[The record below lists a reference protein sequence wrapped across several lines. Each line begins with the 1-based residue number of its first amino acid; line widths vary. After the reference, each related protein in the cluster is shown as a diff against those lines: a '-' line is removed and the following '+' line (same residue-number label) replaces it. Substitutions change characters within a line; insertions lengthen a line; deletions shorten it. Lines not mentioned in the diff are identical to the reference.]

1 MKTLFIDTH
10 YRDLIIILFE
20 NKKIVNKYEFIS
32 ITTHSTK
39 LIPTI
44 KALLDENNLLPS
56 DLSEIIVVN
65 GPGSFTGVRL
75 GVTVAKTM
83 AYLLNIPI
91 KTVTSLQVLATQV
104 DKTKFIVS
112 NEENNG
118 SFIGIFN
125 DSFINPEYKYL
136 KASEIVTYVT
146 TNHIETIENID
157 YEKMINKLDELPYCN
172 PHLVNPIYVKVI
184 EVQNDKKSRA

>member
-10 YRDLIIILFE
+10 FRDLIIILFD
-20 NKKIVNKYEFIS
+20 NKKIVDKFEFIN
-32 ITTHSTK
+32 IITHSTK

-44 KALLDENNLLPS
+44 QEILNKNNLMPS
-56 DLSEIIVVN
+56 DINEIIVVN

-91 KTVTSLQVLATQV
+91 KPVSSLQILATQV
-104 DKTKFIVS
+104 DKTQFIVS

-125 DSFINPEYKYL
+125 NSFTNPEYKYL
-136 KASEIVTYVT
+136 KNGEMDTYVT
-146 TNHIETIENID
+146 NNYIEKIEKID
-157 YEKMINKLDELPYCN
+157 YEKMINKLDALPYSN